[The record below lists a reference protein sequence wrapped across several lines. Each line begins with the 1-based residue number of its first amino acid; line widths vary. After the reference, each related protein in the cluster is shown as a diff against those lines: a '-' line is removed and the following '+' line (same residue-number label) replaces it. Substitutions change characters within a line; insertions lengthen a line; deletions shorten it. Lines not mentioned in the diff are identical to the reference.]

1 MTAGPVFQEAW
12 QAQAFAMA
20 TLLQEQGYVTP
31 REWTE
36 ALGCEIAAAR
46 DRGELDDGA
55 NYYHDWLTALE
66 KTVAQKGLIS
76 AEELARRKVEWEV
89 AAHATPHGMPI
100 ELKR

>member
-1 MTAGPVFQEAW
+1 MSGPVFQEAW

-20 TLLQEQGYVTP
+20 TLLQEEGYVTP
-31 REWTE
+31 REWTA
-36 ALGCEIAAAR
+36 ALGREIAAAR
-46 DRGELDDGA
+46 DRGEADDGA
-55 NYYHDWLTALE
+55 NYYQDWLTALE

-76 AEELARRKVEWEV
+76 AEELARRKVEWDE